1 MHKYTVD
8 EITRVVDYAQ
18 KKIEMLV
25 GKYIHSGY
33 NIWTTQQLMEEKYLI
48 ESKLNGRK
56 MHLLIEREGEFVVNP
71 ADINKTDRKNCQ
83 AMSQVLNV
91 VVKEAMR
98 ETGLI

>member
-1 MHKYTVD
+1 
-8 EITRVVDYAQ
+8 
-18 KKIEMLV
+18 MLV

-83 AMSQVLNV
+83 AMS
-91 VVKEAMR
+91 
-98 ETGLI
+98 